1 MEILTLSLIASTLVA
16 ATPLI
21 WAAMGG
27 LVSHQAGLF
36 NFTLEGLM
44 LFGAF
49 FSVLFGTL
57 TGNVW
62 TGILLSGCV
71 CVLLSLVWGWVVIDL
86 EADQIISA
94 LGFILLA
101 QGGTVFMLNAMLG
114 QGGGIFSLVQLNP
127 LELPL
132 IHDIPLIGPVFSNH
146 TALTYLSWLL
156 LPLFLFVL
164 YRTPF
169 GLSLRATG
177 ERPEA
182 AEVAGINVRRM
193 RYIAVAITGFC
204 CAIAG
209 AQLALGLLA
218 MFTDNMTA
226 GRGIIAFAA
235 VIFGRHRPLQ
245 VFLVALF
252 FGFAGALTDRL
263 QGFGLPSE
271 LLLTL
276 PYLLTVLALCVAGL
290 RSIFRARRG
299 VAPLVS

>member
-1 MEILTLSLIASTLVA
+1 MDILTPSLLASTLIA

-49 FSVLFGTL
+49 FSVFFGMM

-62 TGILLSGCV
+62 MGILLSGCI
-71 CVLLSLVWGWVVIDL
+71 CIALSLVWGWVVIDL

-101 QGGTVFMLNAMLG
+101 QGGTVFMLNSVWG
-114 QGGGIFSLVQLNP
+114 QGGGIFSLVQLDP
-127 LELPL
+127 IKIPF
-132 IHDIPLIGPVFSNH
+132 IHEIPVIGQIFSNH
-146 TALTYLSWLL
+146 TALTYASWIL
-156 LPLFLFVL
+156 LPLFVFVL
-164 YRTPF
+164 NRTPF

-177 ERPEA
+177 EHPEA
-182 AEVAGINVRRM
+182 AKAAGINVRRM

-204 CAIAG
+204 CAMAG

-276 PYLLTVLALCVAGL
+276 PYVLTVLALAAAGL
-290 RSIFRARRG
+290 GNILRIRRG
-299 VAPLVS
+299 VPQA